1 MSEKKESSS
10 SWSSGLESLVSFLG
24 GIAWI
29 IGVINGAIYLFWGI
43 YSLII
48 LGYFGF
54 LFGWSIW
61 LIIAGI
67 ITLALS
73 IIFVRP
79 RFSNPCKNKEWDT
92 LYEDYLT
99 LGNFHLPWMLIWGI
113 LLEIFGQWW
122 GGITILL
129 PALIL
134 LFAGPRTYQWTS

>member
-1 MSEKKESSS
+1 MRTDFCWTGDITSSRGFNP
-10 SWSSGLESLVSFLG
+10 WFKDLK
-24 GIAWI
+24 I
-29 IGVINGAIYLFWGI
+29 IGAIDGIIYLFWGI

-48 LGYFGF
+48 LGYFGY

-73 IIFVRP
+73 IIFVRG

-92 LYEDYLT
+92 LYDDYLA

-122 GGITILL
+122 GGIAVLL

-134 LFAGPRTYQWTS
+134 LFMGPRTYQWTS